1 MDPTSTTRPTTVLP
15 WPRPA
20 AAYQA
25 PPHQPVLPRE
35 PQGIG
40 NNGEGGIAG
49 LINDQEEPSRRHT
62 RPAIPGLVRH
72 TRNRQGRSAVK
83 ANEGRAPLRDLQPR
97 ESTGFPETGEQ
108 AYPSPRPTQQSLE
121 SKASSETREVRE
133 EEKHQKRRRGR
144 PVTHTQTAI
153 PGAVAPRAIRPREAT
168 RGQEQASV
176 EQPLRSGSGRE
187 DSNLGREH
195 PQHRATDVPPAPF
208 GSKRGKRVRPPTRA
222 REAQEQQTLRQIIP
236 AAQEAPAVAV
246 AVTEPGLGPDI
257 SSTLSAPRRKRKTNT
272 AGREG
277 PPAKRA
283 RSGAR
288 KERTEQE
295 WEEDV
300 ASVLRCLDKE
310 FAEKERLS
318 LDKEWYT
325 PVPQERKLST
335 VQAFYSA
342 FHDTETL
349 PIWTCAWE
357 SSSVEKRDGSPLTC
371 RKCFPIGGRILAC
384 PECVSCLMRDCLS
397 AAARLH
403 VGLGCE
409 HMFPEELKGLTPV
422 KEKLIS
428 LNSCYGFI
436 TKYNIVDG
444 QRQGAAYPKH
454 VKGHITVFPNNV
466 QELVTR
472 VLPHPLVQVMD
483 EIHVSWHGAQKPY
496 PSDLSRL
503 LSVRRRV
510 VERAL
515 AWLRINNPH
524 YGDIEIDVAELD
536 SWGAPPHDVPPQIL
550 EHIERNKPSA
560 WEKVRTAQ
568 IVPSAERG
576 IDDDDAVDINDIMA
590 MLRHEQQGGADRPE
604 EASRDDEALFN
615 NGGPEGMGEGRPGA
629 GLKNPEA
636 VVHEVSSSGMF
647 ALDAQPDVT
656 DADRL
661 QFAWEAVGEDA
672 ENEAGRAA
680 GGRGRAGGWAGSA
693 SVRQGLSLEPY
704 ISVSRGDD
712 FADSKDPL
720 FFAKTFPTLFPFGT
734 GGPRL
739 VEESIAIAGGEED
752 TGIDEGAGASARS
765 LVASRNMSLATWA
778 EAVLRRHGGRF
789 ATHHIFAFLIF
800 NLGVRSRNR
809 RVSMLSVLR
818 KDFPSVERIVH
829 SLSRERLGLAQQ
841 ELELSGQTA
850 DEGIKELLKSLS
862 LYGFRQPMSREHRL
876 SLRRKIKSLIIRY
889 GIPAIWFTL
898 NPNDITNPVKLRL
911 AAYRSRDPE
920 EAESFLRSLDMAYKR
935 ARLAISDPVSSA
947 IFFHREI
954 SLFFKHYVKVGEES
968 VFGRIS
974 QYFRAVETNE
984 RGALHVHGLFE
995 EGASYRSSII
1005 EYVDSIFSEDLDQE
1019 AFCAVHAERS
1029 ITSDISP
1036 LLQNSPQFAASFN
1049 KEANFCAG
1057 ATQIHTHSP
1066 TYIKYSLGR
1075 RGGKQDLCRFKA
1087 PWKLVEKTAFNPDGV
1102 LQIRRSHSMVN
1113 RWNKAIAV
1121 GLRHNHDISFIATQC
1136 KTMAL
1141 VYYLTNYAT
1150 KVEDPV
1156 WKRMA
1161 AASEALDTLDG
1172 QQRQDHGADQGDAA
1186 DGGEGR
1192 QNKARQFLIK
1202 VANRVFTERPLL
1214 QVEVVAHL
1222 LGYQTEFSGNVA
1234 WTFANVSVLYWRIFR
1249 RWSYLRH
1256 ASGEEVTDGEPMND
1270 AVLVEQTGQRVSYFE
1285 GCRAALGAVRAMGVL
1300 HIRVIWRHQ
1309 RHMDKEEGE
1318 AKPEALIRAG
1328 QYPAA
1333 PAAASSANDKLAARE
1348 TGLGDN
1354 SGGVSVSERDDK
1366 AKAAYR
1372 CDNIGDATRLADII
1386 RSAGGAGQIT
1396 AGSEELSAMIHQLCR
1411 FQYTALGSTAE
1422 LRAMI
1427 ASKRGART
1435 VTVPLPGGPSIEAE
1449 VPSQRLLRSIKS
1461 QQVSAS
1467 REAVKI
1473 IQGMQG
1479 LSEGN
1484 ATVNSVLSRFGGH
1497 DIQPTAADPE
1507 GSSPDAGPTVGICF
1521 GSSTSF
1527 LVAGRQLAE
1536 HSTLNRKQSIAFLL
1550 VCRQLDL
1557 VHRSKGANSEPI
1569 PQLCQFVGGEGGT
1582 GKSRVIKALVE
1593 LFASKGISNRL
1604 LVTATSGTAA
1614 ARINGI
1620 TIHSACNFS
1629 KDASR
1634 MAVGRDA
1641 VSDGIG
1647 SCTPADRYVDG
1658 PSRTDWRERDL
1669 LIIDEVSMLGAR
1681 TLWMVNEQL
1690 CRLRGSSKDF
1700 RGIPIVLFC
1709 GDFHQFRPVQERS
1722 ILLPSTAISWFEQ
1735 DSFKVEQRRQHDKA
1749 HALWRRF
1756 TTVVMLDEQVRAA
1769 GDPELRG
1776 LLTRIRLG
1784 IQDQSDV
1791 DLLNGRCYQE
1801 GRRIPWESGITVVT
1815 PLNRNRWNLNMEA
1828 TLAFQRQHQATLR
1841 IFISDHKWKDGQP
1854 TEEEALMILNH
1865 GDDSAIPVPAVF
1877 MFVPGMPVVVNH
1889 NTHQGLKLVNG
1900 ASYTALEVIVD
1911 KTFPGY
1917 RVSANTILHFGPP
1930 AGILLTAETT
1940 RDFHFVGM
1948 PPGTILL
1955 TPMSIKI
1962 ECQRKR
1968 PWQRHDVTRKGLPCT
1983 PAFACTDYKVQGR
1996 TLRRV
2001 ALELRGTRTTN
2012 IDGKMVPSQCD
2023 PYSLYVQLSRCPS
2036 LDGIML
2042 VSKARERDLV
2052 GNKIP
2057 ADMAAAE
2064 ARLKL
2069 LSGETVE
2076 KAQSW
2081 LDG

>member
-1 MDPTSTTRPTTVLP
+1 MDPNVDDSTHNVDQENRLQPNDIVEKDERRQGPAHGVLP
-15 WPRPA
+15 WPCLA

-25 PPHQPVLPRE
+25 PPHRPVLPRE

-49 LINDQEEPSRRHT
+49 LINDQEEPPRRHT
-62 RPAIPGLVRH
+62 RPVWSATPGTGEV
-72 TRNRQGRSAVK
+72 
-83 ANEGRAPLRDLQPR
+83 PR

-121 SKASSETREVRE
+121 SEASSETREVRE

-144 PVTHTQTAI
+144 PVTRTQAAI

-168 RGQEQASV
+168 RGQEQASL

-208 GSKRGKRVRPPTRA
+208 GSKRGKRIQPPTRA

-300 ASVLRCLDKE
+300 ASVLRCLDEE

-318 LDKEWYT
+318 LDKEWCT

-349 PIWTCAWE
+349 PIWTCAVCYRKCGKSELEDVSWDQWE

-409 HMFPEELKGLTPV
+409 HMFPEELKGLTLV
-422 KEKLIS
+422 EEKLIS

-515 AWLRINNPH
+515 AWLRIHNPH

-550 EHIERNKPSA
+550 EHIERNEPSA

-576 IDDDDAVDINDIMA
+576 IDDDDAVDIDDIMA
-590 MLRHEQQGGADRPE
+590 MLRHEQQGGADCPE

-680 GGRGRAGGWAGSA
+680 GGRGRAGVWAGSA

-889 GIPAIWFTL
+889 GIPAICFTL

-911 AAYRSRDPE
+911 AAYRSRD
-920 EAESFLRSLDMAYKR
+920 SLPCR
-935 ARLAISDPVSSA
+935 
-947 IFFHREI
+947 
-954 SLFFKHYVKVGEES
+954 
-968 VFGRIS
+968 
-974 QYFRAVETNE
+974 
-984 RGALHVHGLFE
+984 
-995 EGASYRSSII
+995 
-1005 EYVDSIFSEDLDQE
+1005 
-1019 AFCAVHAERS
+1019 
-1029 ITSDISP
+1029 
-1036 LLQNSPQFAASFN
+1036 
-1049 KEANFCAG
+1049 NF
-1057 ATQIHTHSP
+1057 
-1066 TYIKYSLGR
+1066 
-1075 RGGKQDLCRFKA
+1075 
-1087 PWKLVEKTAFNPDGV
+1087 
-1102 LQIRRSHSMVN
+1102 RRSTPYKTSIQLIPGELPSMV
-1113 RWNKAIAV
+1113 
-1121 GLRHNHDISFIATQC
+1121 
-1136 KTMAL
+1136 
-1141 VYYLTNYAT
+1141 
-1150 KVEDPV
+1150 
-1156 WKRMA
+1156 
-1161 AASEALDTLDG
+1161 
-1172 QQRQDHGADQGDAA
+1172 
-1186 DGGEGR
+1186 
-1192 QNKARQFLIK
+1192 
-1202 VANRVFTERPLL
+1202 
-1214 QVEVVAHL
+1214 
-1222 LGYQTEFSGNVA
+1222 
-1234 WTFANVSVLYWRIFR
+1234 
-1249 RWSYLRH
+1249 
-1256 ASGEEVTDGEPMND
+1256 
-1270 AVLVEQTGQRVSYFE
+1270 
-1285 GCRAALGAVRAMGVL
+1285 
-1300 HIRVIWRHQ
+1300 
-1309 RHMDKEEGE
+1309 
-1318 AKPEALIRAG
+1318 
-1328 QYPAA
+1328 
-1333 PAAASSANDKLAARE
+1333 
-1348 TGLGDN
+1348 
-1354 SGGVSVSERDDK
+1354 
-1366 AKAAYR
+1366 
-1372 CDNIGDATRLADII
+1372 
-1386 RSAGGAGQIT
+1386 
-1396 AGSEELSAMIHQLCR
+1396 
-1411 FQYTALGSTAE
+1411 
-1422 LRAMI
+1422 
-1427 ASKRGART
+1427 
-1435 VTVPLPGGPSIEAE
+1435 PG
-1449 VPSQRLLRSIKS
+1449 
-1461 QQVSAS
+1461 
-1467 REAVKI
+1467 
-1473 IQGMQG
+1473 
-1479 LSEGN
+1479 
-1484 ATVNSVLSRFGGH
+1484 
-1497 DIQPTAADPE
+1497 
-1507 GSSPDAGPTVGICF
+1507 
-1521 GSSTSF
+1521 
-1527 LVAGRQLAE
+1527 
-1536 HSTLNRKQSIAFLL
+1536 
-1550 VCRQLDL
+1550 
-1557 VHRSKGANSEPI
+1557 
-1569 PQLCQFVGGEGGT
+1569 
-1582 GKSRVIKALVE
+1582 
-1593 LFASKGISNRL
+1593 
-1604 LVTATSGTAA
+1604 
-1614 ARINGI
+1614 
-1620 TIHSACNFS
+1620 
-1629 KDASR
+1629 
-1634 MAVGRDA
+1634 
-1641 VSDGIG
+1641 
-1647 SCTPADRYVDG
+1647 
-1658 PSRTDWRERDL
+1658 
-1669 LIIDEVSMLGAR
+1669 
-1681 TLWMVNEQL
+1681 
-1690 CRLRGSSKDF
+1690 
-1700 RGIPIVLFC
+1700 
-1709 GDFHQFRPVQERS
+1709 
-1722 ILLPSTAISWFEQ
+1722 
-1735 DSFKVEQRRQHDKA
+1735 
-1749 HALWRRF
+1749 
-1756 TTVVMLDEQVRAA
+1756 
-1769 GDPELRG
+1769 
-1776 LLTRIRLG
+1776 
-1784 IQDQSDV
+1784 
-1791 DLLNGRCYQE
+1791 
-1801 GRRIPWESGITVVT
+1801 
-1815 PLNRNRWNLNMEA
+1815 
-1828 TLAFQRQHQATLR
+1828 
-1841 IFISDHKWKDGQP
+1841 
-1854 TEEEALMILNH
+1854 
-1865 GDDSAIPVPAVF
+1865 
-1877 MFVPGMPVVVNH
+1877 
-1889 NTHQGLKLVNG
+1889 
-1900 ASYTALEVIVD
+1900 
-1911 KTFPGY
+1911 
-1917 RVSANTILHFGPP
+1917 
-1930 AGILLTAETT
+1930 
-1940 RDFHFVGM
+1940 
-1948 PPGTILL
+1948 
-1955 TPMSIKI
+1955 
-1962 ECQRKR
+1962 
-1968 PWQRHDVTRKGLPCT
+1968 
-1983 PAFACTDYKVQGR
+1983 
-1996 TLRRV
+1996 
-2001 ALELRGTRTTN
+2001 
-2012 IDGKMVPSQCD
+2012 
-2023 PYSLYVQLSRCPS
+2023 
-2036 LDGIML
+2036 
-2042 VSKARERDLV
+2042 
-2052 GNKIP
+2052 
-2057 ADMAAAE
+2057 
-2064 ARLKL
+2064 
-2069 LSGETVE
+2069 
-2076 KAQSW
+2076 
-2081 LDG
+2081 